1 MSDLP
6 AARFL
11 NPVWHA
17 LKGPHRHLAVEGG
30 RASRYPPD
38 VAPFAAIEEPG
49 PSAFEALRALLAPGE
64 SVWIVDEPPKSAGLV
79 LETSLECLQMVL
91 PGDARLPEARRDES
105 GGARGDPVTPAAAGI
120 EALSG
125 DHAHE
130 MVALTDVAFPGFFRA
145 GTYRMGCYLG
155 VRRGGTLVAMAG
167 ERLKLEGH
175 PEMSGICT
183 HPDHRGQGLA
193 RRLILHLAH
202 QHRQKGLVSWLH
214 VGSAN
219 AGAIAL
225 YRELGFVIVRKIML
239 HRVARA

>member
-1 MSDLP
+1 MPDLP

-30 RASRYPPD
+30 RASRYPAD

-64 SVWIVDEPPKSAGLV
+64 SVWIVDEPPKTAGLL
-79 LETSLECLQMVL
+79 LEASLECLQMVL
-91 PGDARLPEARRDES
+91 PGDAPLPDARQDEAGRHA
-105 GGARGDPVTPAAAGI
+105 GNPGTPPTAGI

-125 DHAHE
+125 NHARE
-130 MVALTDVAFPGFFRA
+130 MVALTDVAFPGFFRP
-145 GTYRMGCYLG
+145 GTYRMGCYFG
-155 VRRGGTLVAMAG
+155 VRREGALAAMAG
-167 ERLKLEGH
+167 ERLRLEGY

-202 QHRQKGLVSWLH
+202 QHRLKGLASWLH

-219 AGAIAL
+219 SGAIAL
-225 YRELGFVIVRKIML
+225 YRDLGFDTVRRIVL